1 MKKFEDLMI
10 VKNVRNVN
18 GNIFKEK
25 KIKKKLI
32 YLN

>member
-18 GNIFKEK
+18 GNIVKEK